1 MSPEPGE
8 TRVVLRLALDPQSL
22 RAYYDKATWAQE
34 LADIADN
41 AVPQLLRVA
50 GYDLGEMLLTIRM
63 VSGEPPRR
71 LRKLLRDHDGVKRL
85 RARLADLGARPEF
98 EIDEEHADAS

>member
-1 MSPEPGE
+1 
-8 TRVVLRLALDPQSL
+8 
-22 RAYYDKATWAQE
+22 
-34 LADIADN
+34 
-41 AVPQLLRVA
+41 
-50 GYDLGEMLLTIRM
+50 M
-63 VSGEPPRR
+63 VSREPPKR